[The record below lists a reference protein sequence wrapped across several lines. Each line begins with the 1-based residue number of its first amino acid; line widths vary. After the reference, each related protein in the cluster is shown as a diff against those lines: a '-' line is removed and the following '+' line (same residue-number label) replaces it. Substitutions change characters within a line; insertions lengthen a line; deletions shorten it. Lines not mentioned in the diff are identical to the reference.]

1 MTKYQ
6 SIRKRGFTLLEL
18 LAVMAIMLI
27 LATIAVTSYRSMVS
41 GSGVTASLA
50 HLRQSL
56 ALARQ
61 QAIMQGKNAYVVF
74 YQDSDE
80 SWYTTCLGEGT
91 KTDGS
96 GAGQL
101 LIDRYNEDLSAVAV
115 GTVLFNL
122 SEDKAKFSPVSQ
134 VSPSTIEGAT
144 AISTADSIWSDD
156 ARYGWEI
163 SKRIQLPRGFL
174 FKDTPP
180 STIRFKPNGTA
191 GGVSGGGSSMSVE
204 IYEEIKPDQTYFVNV
219 KMDGSIEVVY

>member
-6 SIRKRGFTLLEL
+6 STKSGFTLLEL

-41 GSGVTASLA
+41 GSGITASLG

-74 YQDSDE
+74 YQDTNS

-91 KTDGS
+91 RTD
-96 GAGQL
+96 GAGQV
-101 LIDRYNEDLSAVAV
+101 LIDRYNQDLSSIAV

-122 SEDKAKFSPVSQ
+122 SEDKAKFSPVTQ
-134 VSPSTIEGAT
+134 VEASTIEGAT
-144 AISTADSIWSDD
+144 AIGTAEAIWTDD
-156 ARYGWEI
+156 AVYGWEI
-163 SKRIQLPRGFL
+163 SKRIQLPRGFK
-174 FKDTPP
+174 FKDSP
-180 STIRFKPNGTA
+180 STVKFRPNGTA
-191 GGVSGGGSSMSVE
+191 GNSAVTVE
-204 IYEEIKPDQTYFVNV
+204 ICEEIKPTEIYSVRV
-219 KMDGSIEVVY
+219 GVDGSITVNY